1 MLAKNSHSHRT
12 RGATKNRITLP
23 MVNTGFGQNTFSC
36 RAAKVWNVL
45 PDHMICDRSLLSF
58 KTSISSLE
66 SYNGNP
72 FVQFSIHILLI
83 R

>member
-23 MVNTGFGQNTFSC
+23 MVNTGFGQNTFSS

-45 PDHMICDRSLLSF
+45 PDHMTCDRSLLSF
-58 KTSISSLE
+58 KTSISFLF
-66 SYNGNP
+66 GK
-72 FVQFSIHILLI
+72 L
-83 R
+83 